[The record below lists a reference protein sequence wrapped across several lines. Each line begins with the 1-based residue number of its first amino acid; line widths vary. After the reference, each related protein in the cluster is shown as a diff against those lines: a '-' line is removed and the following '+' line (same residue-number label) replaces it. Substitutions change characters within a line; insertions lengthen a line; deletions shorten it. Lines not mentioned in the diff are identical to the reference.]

1 MSGSKVKQSQQNI
14 LLPIEWV
21 WRGESMVKYTKK
33 VDEKTSSL
41 KRGNFSRKHKKL
53 YSNFT

>member
-1 MSGSKVKQSQQNI
+1 MPMSCKLVNPRSNKSKKNI

-33 VDEKTSSL
+33 IDEKISHL
-41 KRGNFSRKHKKL
+41 KRGSF
-53 YSNFT
+53 